1 MKLAHWFQKR
11 ITCFYPQNETTPRVA
26 TRLMTVGSLFLLIV
40 LSACTEQTA
49 NNNDSAVLKAS
60 MTSEEMTPNSLI
72 QLTDEDVAELK
83 EQFTKDK
90 SWFRHNHWGDTW
102 PQRRTLTADVNESG
116 YYYLSSNYYNKY
128 KIRHEYI
135 EVEINGQKYSSQK
148 AESKDRVTEK
158 RNGKIFEVNS
168 YSNYSDDGIFKAI
181 AQSKEG
187 ETIKIRFVGKNG
199 TKVDDELSPEDRQ
212 ALVDCFKLSMVLRQ
226 DQKKLGSR

>member
-1 MKLAHWFQKR
+1 MNSED
-11 ITCFYPQNETTPRVA
+11 IT
-26 TRLMTVGSLFLLIV
+26 
-40 LSACTEQTA
+40 
-49 NNNDSAVLKAS
+49 
-60 MTSEEMTPNSLI
+60 NSLI
-72 QLTDEDVAELK
+72 ELTDEDIVELK
-83 EQFTKDK
+83 EQFRKDK

-128 KIRHEYI
+128 KIRHQYI
-135 EVEINGQKYSSQK
+135 EVEIAGETYTSQK

-168 YSNYSDDGIFKAI
+168 YSNYGDDGIFKAI

-187 ETIKIRFVGKNG
+187 ETIKIRFIGKNG
-199 TKVDDELSPEDRQ
+199 TTVDGELSPEDRQ

-226 DQKKLGSR
+226 NQKIGSR